1 MLNRLRI
8 LRQTSIFL
16 DGLVQLNNMAGGEKM
31 NLIQSNLLLWH
42 TSALCLRRSVG
53 GQRCSPPPSSRLGKN
68 RGGGVYKKLTPS
80 RPCRLASKRE
90 LQQHLMSPSSCAVSA
105 SAQQILYI
113 AWPFPPASL
122 SQPCPHVCHAA
133 NTPNARAHT
142 HIRTPFHTTSRPH
155 ARPLTATHPA
165 DMYLSSPCSCI
176 ITLRHRWGWTV
187 NGGTE

>member
-1 MLNRLRI
+1 MLNRFRI
-8 LRQTSIFL
+8 LRQLSIFL
-16 DGLVQLNNMAGGEKM
+16 KRLVQFLSLTGDEKM
-31 NLIQSNLLLWH
+31 DSIQPNLLLWH

-53 GQRCSPPPSSRLGKN
+53 GQRCSPPPSSHLGKN
-68 RGGGVYKKLTPS
+68 RGGGGYKKLTPS

-113 AWPFPPASL
+113 AWPFPPAPL

-133 NTPNARAHT
+133 NTTDAHT
-142 HIRTPFHTTSRPH
+142 YTPSHTTSRPH

-165 DMYLSSPCSCI
+165 EMYLSSPCSCI
-176 ITLRHRWGWTV
+176 IALTHSWEWTV
-187 NGGTE
+187 NRGTE

>member
-1 MLNRLRI
+1 M
-8 LRQTSIFL
+8 T
-16 DGLVQLNNMAGGEKM
+16 
-31 NLIQSNLLLWH
+31 H
-42 TSALCLRRSVG
+42 SALCLRRSVG

-142 HIRTPFHTTSRPH
+142 HLFTPHLDPMLGLWLPRTQLTCICHPH
-155 ARPLTATHPA
+155 AVVLLLWHTDENGLWMVAQSKSKITPSKCNLT
-165 DMYLSSPCSCI
+165 
-176 ITLRHRWGWTV
+176 
-187 NGGTE
+187 NEKQ